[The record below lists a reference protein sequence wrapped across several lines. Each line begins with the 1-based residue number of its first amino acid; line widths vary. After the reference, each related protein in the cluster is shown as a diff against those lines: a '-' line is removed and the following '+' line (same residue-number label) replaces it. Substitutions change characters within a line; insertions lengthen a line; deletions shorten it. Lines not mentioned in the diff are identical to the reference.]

1 MSFSVITTYCL
12 FQLSTYCICVS
23 AGYDAALYSAA
34 TMYVQQQAQT
44 TGAPAATKPATG
56 TWQVYKKGP
65 VGVKLPKP
73 KQPPK
78 PQQLHYCDVCKISCA
93 GPQVNNFRDIFLL
106 WFADAIF

>member
-1 MSFSVITTYCL
+1 LI
-12 FQLSTYCICVS
+12 

-44 TGAPAATKPATG
+44 TGKPQGNVTN
-56 TWQVYKKGP
+56 TWQNYKKNPMTGP
-65 VGVKLPKP
+65 GANKPTKP

-93 GPQVNNFRDIFLL
+93 GPQVLK
-106 WFADAIF
+106 